1 MSGQRDT
8 TGSIPAFGRRASL
21 WSISLSSAPSWRD
34 WPEVPWQATA
44 LAGAAVFALQD
55 LGAYEVSPEARSWRI
70 AIGMALIGAG
80 QSLLAWS
87 IGMGARLLVGS

>member
-1 MSGQRDT
+1 MEHLVIVCAVLAGL
-8 TGSIPAFGRRASL
+8 A
-21 WSISLSSAPSWRD
+21 
-34 WPEVPWQATA
+34 EVPWQATA

-55 LGAYEVSPEARSWRI
+55 LGAYEVAPEARSWRL

-87 IGMGARLLVGS
+87 IGMAARLLVGS